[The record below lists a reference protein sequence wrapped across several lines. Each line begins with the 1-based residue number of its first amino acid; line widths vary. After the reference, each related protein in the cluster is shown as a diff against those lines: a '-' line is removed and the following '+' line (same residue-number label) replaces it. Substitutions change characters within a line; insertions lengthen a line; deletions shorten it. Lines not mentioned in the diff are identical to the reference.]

1 MIFLQSQNPAYVP
14 TDNEFCSSKEH
25 FPPSWYIMQT
35 QKFLTRNVYVSVLR
49 LITGL

>member
-1 MIFLQSQNPAYVP
+1 MIFLQSQNPGY
-14 TDNEFCSSKEH
+14 DSEFCSSKEH

-35 QKFLTRNVYVSVLR
+35 QKFLTWNVYVSVLR